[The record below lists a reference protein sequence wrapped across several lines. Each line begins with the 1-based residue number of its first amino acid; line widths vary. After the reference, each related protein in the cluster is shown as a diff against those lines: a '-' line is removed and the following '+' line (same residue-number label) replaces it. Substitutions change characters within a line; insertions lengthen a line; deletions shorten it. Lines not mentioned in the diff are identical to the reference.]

1 MAIGTYG
8 IWNDLCQSFSTGE
21 DDAGWPS
28 YDAALGACSEGSDQ
42 PAYHGQC
49 GLVFGRAACAK
60 AEAAVNAGLAQDA
73 QDRARRAA
81 TVASILAA
89 TPATAPKTSREDTL
103 RKMLAANEASLTAEL
118 AKRKRDKAEVARLR
132 NNCQK
137 LRGDLGIM
145 TPDQKLMAAIF
156 G

>member
-1 MAIGTYG
+1 MKGIYG
-8 IWNDLCQSFSTGE
+8 IWNDLCQSFDTGE

-28 YDAALGACSEGSDQ
+28 YEAALSACADGADM
-42 PAYHGQC
+42 PAYHGPR
-49 GLVFGRAACAK
+49 GLVFGRTACAK
-60 AEAAVNAGLAQDA
+60 AEAAVNAAMAQDA
-73 QDRARRAA
+73 ADRARRAA

-89 TPATAPKTSREDTL
+89 TPAPAPKASREDTL

-118 AKRKRDKAEVARLR
+118 AKRKQDKGEIARLR
-132 NNCQK
+132 TNCQK